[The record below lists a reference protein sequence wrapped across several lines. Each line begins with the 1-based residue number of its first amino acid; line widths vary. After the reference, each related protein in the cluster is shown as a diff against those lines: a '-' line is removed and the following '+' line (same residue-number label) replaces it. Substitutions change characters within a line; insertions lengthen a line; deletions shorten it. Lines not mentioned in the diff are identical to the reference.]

1 MDPVPPTS
9 LAATA
14 PPAATTAAAQAA
26 LDYDAF
32 LQLLVAEME
41 NQDPTDPMET
51 SDYIAQFAAFST
63 VEQAIQTNAKLDA
76 MLTSFALSQADSV
89 IGRTVTSADGSVTG
103 EVIALTITSDGPLA
117 TLADGSELLL
127 GAGVTIS

>member
-9 LAATA
+9 LAAAA
-14 PPAATTAAAQAA
+14 PPPATTAAAQAA

-89 IGRTVTSADGSVTG
+89 IGRTVTSADGGVTG
-103 EVIALTITSDGPLA
+103 EVVSLTITSDGPLA